1 MKLIFR
7 GKVVIA
13 DVNED
18 AGEKLAKE
26 FNVNTLFKIVINNA
40 AITDIENGMLKY
52 YSLEEPTHFS
62 KLIEINLMGTLA
74 FQYLKQN
81 NPQGGIIINTDGFN
95 HCNTSGV
102 YFWCYSSDTNAK
114 AGVRHYFTKS
124 MSQVSELH
132 NITINAACPSVTR
145 TEMTAGCNWSS

>member
-18 AGEKLAKE
+18 AGEKIAKE
-26 FNVNTLFKIVINNA
+26 FNKLLQFFINRCKKVELTNKLIDKLTSIVINNA
-40 AITDIENGMLKY
+40 AITDVENGMLK

-62 KLIEINLMGTLA
+62 KLIEINLMGVI
-74 FQYLKQN
+74 Y
-81 NPQGGIIINTDGFN
+81 G
-95 HCNTSGV
+95 
-102 YFWCYSSDTNAK
+102 
-114 AGVRHYFTKS
+114 HYFTKS

-145 TEMTAGCNWSS
+145 TEMTAGAIGVPDRWWSPIDDVVEAYNQS